1 MTFVRHLATVAWLRI
16 TILKNQ
22 FLKLTI
28 VSRIMTGLLLA
39 IIGFSMFG
47 TVGGIFTA
55 SRILFPAEVPW
66 WIPYLWDGLVAVF
79 LAAWLLSV
87 WMDLKQ
93 SEALTLSKFLHL
105 PMRPQQV
112 VWLNYAATLISL
124 NLVYFF
130 PSMLALGCALGL
142 RYGGWYWLTPLLV
155 LAFFFMVTAVTW
167 LFRSWLVSLMSNQR
181 RRRLVIAAG
190 SFLIGLL
197 FLIPYTLQTISPND
211 FRARNQRFSAEQLEL
226 IRQRSQGEIDDQ
238 AFVQAME
245 QANQRRLQERQQRR
259 ERWLAMLDQVN
270 RYLPVA
276 WLPGGITA
284 IQRNQPAAAGLA
296 LFGMLALGALALVWG
311 TRQTIAMSLLDTGD
325 HQNRRR
331 KLASGNDRPQGNE
344 STDNA
349 PKPAIIDG
357 ASPRSSNWIEA
368 NWLWLT
374 PTQTAVALATL
385 RSYSRSPEIKIA
397 VLVWFVLVGV
407 MAAALNAKVVG
418 SGNEWINALLGLGVC
433 FIASTSV
440 NQLIANQF
448 GFDRDGFRS
457 YLLLPIST
465 RDLLLGKNMA
475 ILPVGLLLGWLALLV
490 LQFFVR
496 MEWSHLVANAFQ
508 LITIMFINFFVNNL
522 LSIVTPLTVKP
533 GSLQPRSI
541 GVTTAFLQL
550 AIFALLPLLIVPC
563 VVPLGVEWWFRES
576 PILGKVPW
584 YLLGSIL
591 GTLAA
596 VGGYYAIINSLASL
610 LQARRHKIAEVVT
623 KKE

>member
-1 MTFVRHLATVAWLRI
+1 MTFVRHLATVAWLRV

-22 FLKLTI
+22 FLRLTV
-28 VSRIMTGLLLA
+28 VSRILTVLLLA
-39 IIGFSMFG
+39 IIGFSMVG

-55 SRILFPAEVPW
+55 SNIIFPAEVPW
-66 WIPYLWDGLVAVF
+66 WIPYLWDGLVTVF

-142 RYGGWYWLTPLLV
+142 RYGGWYWLSPFLV

-190 SFLIGLL
+190 SFMIGLL
-197 FLIPYTLQTISPND
+197 FLIPYTLQTIAPNG
-211 FRARNQRFSAEQLEL
+211 FRAVNQRITVEQLEL
-226 IRQRSQGEIDDQ
+226 LRQRSQGEIDDQ
-238 AFVQAME
+238 AFAQAME
-245 QANQRRLQERQQRR
+245 QVNQRRLQERQQRR

-311 TRQTIAMSLLDTGD
+311 TRQAIAMSLLDTGD

-331 KLASGNDRPQGNE
+331 KLAMGNDRSQGEE
-344 STDNA
+344 SA
-349 PKPAIIDG
+349 VMEREPAID
-357 ASPRSSNWIEA
+357 AAAHQSSNWIEA
-368 NWLWLT
+368 NWLWLN
-374 PTQTAVALATL
+374 PTQTAIALATL
-385 RSYSRSPEIKIA
+385 KSYSRSPEIKIA

-407 MAAALNAKVVG
+407 MAAALNSKVVE
-418 SGNEWINALLGLGVC
+418 SGNEWINTLLGLGVC

-475 ILPVGLLLGWLALLV
+475 ILPVGLLFGWLALLV
-490 LQFFVR
+490 FQFFVR
-496 MEWSHLVANAFQ
+496 LEWSHLLANAFQ
-508 LITIMFINFFVNNL
+508 LVTIMFINFFVNNL

-550 AIFALLPLLIVPC
+550 LIFALLPLLIVPC
-563 VVPLGVEWWFRES
+563 VVPLGVEWWFLGS
-576 PILGKVPW
+576 PILGEVPW
-584 YLLGSIL
+584 YLLGSML
-591 GTLAA
+591 GTLASVA
-596 VGGYYAIINSLASL
+596 GYYAIINSLAAL
-610 LQARRHKIAEVVT
+610 LQARRHKIADIVT